1 MPRGIL
7 RGGASMSCLECGAY
21 ARVLQTRKDEAKN
34 WTYRERKCTEM
45 ECQYSWWTVEIP
57 WSLIDP
63 NNPDNQV
70 DDEVEVTY
78 DDQTE
83 LPTT

>member
-1 MPRGIL
+1 MPRSIL

-78 DDQTE
+78 DDDQTE
-83 LPTT
+83 

>member
-1 MPRGIL
+1 MPRSTL

-34 WTYRERKCTEM
+34 WTYRERKCTET

-78 DDQTE
+78 DDDQTE
-83 LPTT
+83 

>member
-34 WTYRERKCTEM
+34 WTYRERKCTDM
-45 ECQYSWWTVEIP
+45 ECQYTWWTVEIP